1 VDAGTELIEFS
12 PTEEYGR
19 TMEAVGRNLAIVQ
32 GA

>member
-1 VDAGTELIEFS
+1 VEFS

-19 TMEAVGRNLAIVQ
+19 TMETVARNLAALQ